1 MSHNPIFAIA
11 DRAKELRAAGIDV
24 ITLAAGE
31 ADVPT
36 SAHIVDAAIR
46 AAGDPDNHHYGSA
59 SGLSSLRDTVAERLA
74 RSTTLPWSADDVLV
88 TLGAKHALALAFGA
102 ILNGP
107 QDTVLIPSPGWP
119 GHRAAVQAAG
129 GRTQPVVA
137 LADRDYLITAEDL
150 EAAWVEGTRAVVLA
164 NPANPTGA
172 ALTGEHWTAIAEW
185 AARRDVWIVSD
196 DVYSEL
202 VFDREHAHALRAAP
216 ELRRRCVLV
225 DSVSKA
231 HAMTG
236 WRVGWLAGPPDV
248 IDAATRMLSSTIT
261 HVPQILQAAAVEALT
276 AGDDEL
282 QTAKAALRERRD
294 CAHAALSTLPGVN
307 CPLPDGGMFVFPD
320 MRELLADEP
329 DGIRTTAELA
339 AWLLDEAH
347 VAVVPGEAFDA
358 PGRLRLSFAVD
369 DDRLD
374 EALER
379 LTAALA
385 SLDTTAAAR

>member
-1 MSHNPIFAIA
+1 M
-11 DRAKELRAAGIDV
+11 
-24 ITLAAGE
+24 
-31 ADVPT
+31 
-36 SAHIVDAAIR
+36 
-46 AAGDPDNHHYGSA
+46 
-59 SGLSSLRDTVAERLA
+59 
-74 RSTTLPWSADDVLV
+74 
-88 TLGAKHALALAFGA
+88 
-102 ILNGP
+102 
-107 QDTVLIPSPGWP
+107 
-119 GHRAAVQAAG
+119 
-129 GRTQPVVA
+129 
-137 LADRDYLITAEDL
+137 
-150 EAAWVEGTRAVVLA
+150 LA

-196 DVYSEL
+196 DVYSQL

-276 AGDDEL
+276 AGDNEL

-294 CAHAALSTLPGVN
+294 RAHAALSTLPGVN

-320 MRELLADEP
+320 LRTLLADEP
-329 DGIRTTAELA
+329 NGIRTTSELA

-347 VAVVPGEAFDA
+347 VAIVPGEAFEA

-369 DDRLD
+369 DDLLD
-374 EALER
+374 EALGR
-379 LTAALA
+379 LTAAFQ
-385 SLDTTAAAR
+385 SLSTTAAAR